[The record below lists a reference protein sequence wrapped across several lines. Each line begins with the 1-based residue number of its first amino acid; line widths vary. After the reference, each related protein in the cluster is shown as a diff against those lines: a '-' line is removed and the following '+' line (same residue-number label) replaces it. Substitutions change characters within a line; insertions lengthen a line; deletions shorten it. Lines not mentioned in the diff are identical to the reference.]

1 MYKAL
6 TWINK
11 LLYNENPD
19 VLGAIQIIC
28 DTLGVGGYKIVSPNA
43 RRGREGV
50 SQSVTRHFPQNFESF
65 FAF

>member
-11 LLYNENPD
+11 LLCNENPD

-50 SQSVTRHFPQNFESF
+50 SQSVR
-65 FAF
+65 